1 MIRFSLI
8 KENNLK
14 RGSKEFVKA
23 ITCIAHFQLRFMLIA
38 CFVTSCPIVHAFPFA
53 SNFTKAKYRV
63 NSIPPADSIS
73 KDSLEAP
80 FSVIYTCSL
89 QAIDNPELTLDYIE
103 KSDSTLTFYL
113 THSLSGDSLL
123 FQSYSLREIVCINRN
138 QSDTIR
144 DYESN
149 MMLKQDK
156 RVYAGA
162 PCFYYL
168 RFPVRASELDTI
180 QIAQAPDEG
189 PINFPPIVLN
199 RLSMA
204 DSANTAPYLSEVTTG
219 TVAFYTRQRLGTLD
233 VYIDDYLVGT
243 IHQRLKDKDPTPEC
257 GDIGETLVNTRIAS
271 GKHTY
276 TVRNGKYRWDGEFYM
291 LRESCVKIN
300 IGK

>member
-1 MIRFSLI
+1 M
-8 KENNLK
+8 
-14 RGSKEFVKA
+14 A
-23 ITCIAHFQLRFMLIA
+23 TITRIAFLQLRFLW
-38 CFVTSCPIVHAFPFA
+38 FVCIVAASLFAVAFPFDN
-53 SNFTKAKYRV
+53 SFTHAKYRE
-63 NSIPPADSIS
+63 NAILPSDSIS
-73 KDSLEAP
+73 NDSLEAP
-80 FSVIYTCSL
+80 ASVMYRCCLS
-89 QAIDNPELTLDYIE
+89 AIDNPELTLDYIE

-113 THSLSGDSLL
+113 SHSLSGDSLL
-123 FQSYSLREIVCINRN
+123 FQSYSLREIACIKRN

-168 RFPVRASELDTI
+168 RFPVGVSITDTL
-180 QIAQAPDEG
+180 QIVQATTEG
-189 PINFPPIVLN
+189 PVTFAPIVLN
-199 RLSMA
+199 QLHQS
-204 DSANTAPYLSEVTTG
+204 DSVNTIKYLAENTTG
-219 TVAFYTRQRLGTLD
+219 TIAFYTRQRLGQLQ
-233 VYIDDYLVGT
+233 VFIDEQFIGT
-243 IHQRLKDKDPTPEC
+243 ISRRLKDKDPTPEC

-276 TVRNGKYRWDGEFYM
+276 TIRNGKYRWDGEFYM

>member
-1 MIRFSLI
+1 MIEI
-8 KENNLK
+8 KNKTVFYISNTACPY
-14 RGSKEFVKA
+14 R
-23 ITCIAHFQLRFMLIA
+23 RFMFMLCINAISLFAHACEINNCLPAPLKLI
-38 CFVTSCPIVHAFPFA
+38 SLP
-53 SNFTKAKYRV
+53 YL
-63 NSIPPADSIS
+63 ADTTS
-73 KDSLEAP
+73 KDSIMGGG
-80 FSVIYTCSL
+80 SSIYKCISH
-89 QAIDNPELTLDYIE
+89 AIDNPELTLDYIE

-113 THSLSGDSLL
+113 SHSLSGDSLL
-123 FQSYSLREIVCINRN
+123 FQSYSLREIACIKRN

-168 RFPVRASELDTI
+168 RFPVSVSITDTL
-180 QIAQAPDEG
+180 QIVQVTTEG
-189 PINFPPIVLN
+189 PVTFAPIVLN
-199 RLSMA
+199 QLHQS
-204 DSANTAPYLSEVTTG
+204 DSVNTIKYLAENTTG
-219 TVAFYTRQRLGTLD
+219 TIAFYTRQRLGQLQ
-233 VYIDDYLVGT
+233 VFIDEQFIGT
-243 IHQRLKDKDPTPEC
+243 ISRRLKDKDPTPEC

-276 TVRNGKYRWDGEFYM
+276 TIRNGKYRWDGEFYM

>member
-1 MIRFSLI
+1 MIAI
-8 KENNLK
+8 KAKIVFPIRNT
-14 RGSKEFVKA
+14 GC
-23 ITCIAHFQLRFMLIA
+23 TYLRFMFMLSIN
-38 CFVTSCPIVHAFPFA
+38 VTALFAHAFEINNCLPTPLKVI
-53 SNFTKAKYRV
+53 SYQVLSDTT
-63 NSIPPADSIS
+63 S
-73 KDSLEAP
+73 KDSIMDRG
-80 FSVIYTCSL
+80 SSIYKCFC

-103 KSDSTLTFYL
+103 KSDSSLTFYL

-123 FQSYSLREIVCINRN
+123 FQSYSLRAIVCINQN
-138 QSDTIR
+138 QSDTLR
-144 DYESN
+144 DYQSN

-156 RVYAGA
+156 RIYAGA

-168 RFPVRASELDTI
+168 RFPLLASELDTI
-180 QIAQAPDEG
+180 QITQAYDEG

-199 RLSMA
+199 ELSLA
-204 DSANTAPYLSEVTTG
+204 DSANTSPYLSEVTTG

-233 VYIDDYLVGT
+233 VSIDDNYVGT
-243 IHQRLKDKDPTPEC
+243 IHKRIKDEDPTPEC

-276 TVRNGKYRWDGEFYM
+276 TIRNGKYRWDGEFYM